1 MMKSAQMAIV
11 DGVPSDDFRLAMRR
25 VLSSVAIVTA
35 RSGAIRNGLTATA
48 VCSVSAEPPTVLACV
63 NRNASAEAVIAESG
77 CFSINFLTEDQA
89 AIARL
94 FSTPKLDGDSRFS
107 EGDWIAMVTGSPV
120 LAGAAASFDCRVET
134 RIAAG
139 THHIYIGCVVAVSSG
154 ERDTL
159 LYRDGAFRRLE
170 PV

>member
-1 MMKSAQMAIV
+1 MAV
-11 DGVPSDDFRLAMRR
+11 AYDVPVDDFRLAMRR
-25 VLSSVAIVTA
+25 VVSSVAIVAA
-35 RSGAIRNGLTATA
+35 RSGTVRNGLTATA

-77 CFSINFLTEDQA
+77 CFSINFLTEDQV

-94 FSTPKLDGDSRFS
+94 FSTPKLDGDNRFS
-107 EGDWIAMVTGSPV
+107 KGDWLTMVTGSPI

-134 RIAAG
+134 RIASG
-139 THHIYIGCVVAVSSG
+139 THHIYIGRVVAVSSA
-154 ERDTL
+154 ERDAL

-170 PV
+170 KLA